1 MSKSKKAQKRKQ
13 EGGSNKPEENSGS
26 GQSQQTDANHVV
38 RQIDDLSPE
47 SRRKVVSAMYS
58 GPIPP
63 ASELQGYEQ
72 IVPGAADR
80 IIALA
85 EGEAEHRRKQEER
98 MVSSSCG
105 DSRLG
110 LWLGFFMGLAA
121 LGTSAIIARYD
132 AYAGSAI
139 AFASIG
145 SLVGVF
151 VYGSRQQK
159 KIRKQGEKDESV

>member
-1 MSKSKKAQKRKQ
+1 MEDRRKNQQETEPSEPEETSKSQEAQ
-13 EGGSNKPEENSGS
+13 EAD
-26 GQSQQTDANHVV
+26 TDRVV
-38 RQIDDLSPE
+38 REIDDLPPDK
-47 SRRKVVSAMYS
+47 RRKVVSAMYS

-63 ASELQGYEQ
+63 ATELQAYEQ

-85 EGEAEHRRKQEER
+85 EGEAEHRRRQEEK
-98 MVSSSCG
+98 MVDSSCG

-121 LGTSAIIARYD
+121 LVLSGLIACY
-132 AYAGSAI
+132 ANPYAGSVL
-139 AFASIG
+139 AFTSIG

-151 VYGSRQQK
+151 VYGSRQQRQGSKQEK
-159 KIRKQGEKDESV
+159 KD